1 MKPLILGGMSQ
12 VFRKTVGQNVRAF
25 RLRLKLTQE
34 QLAEKADLH
43 WTYISGVERGRY
55 NVSLDSLEAL
65 ATALGRKPFELLK

>member
-1 MKPLILGGMSQ
+1 MSQ
-12 VFRKTVGQNVRAF
+12 VFRKTVGQNVRTF

-55 NVSLDSLEAL
+55 NVSLDTLETL
-65 ATALGRKPFELLK
+65 AKALGRKPFELLK

>member
-1 MKPLILGGMSQ
+1 MSQ
-12 VFRKTVGQNVRAF
+12 VFRRTVGQNVRAF

-55 NVSLDSLEAL
+55 NVSLDTLETL
-65 ATALGRKPFELLK
+65 AKALGRKPFELLK

>member
-1 MKPLILGGMSQ
+1 MSQ

-34 QLAEKADLH
+34 QLAEKAGLH

-55 NVSLDSLEAL
+55 NVSLDTLVTL

>member
-1 MKPLILGGMSQ
+1 MSQ

-34 QLAEKADLH
+34 QLAEKAGLH

-55 NVSLDSLEAL
+55 NVSLDTLETL
-65 ATALGRKPFELLK
+65 ASALGRKPFELLK